1 MPNLSWTLHPSFS
14 STAQRDESGKIM
26 NMKKALGI
34 DLYAFL
40 PGSSFSCCLHAL
52 NNDFPFTIRGACNI
66 IDISYLPMPAHLLSI
81 RSLPPYPYEPIS
93 YPSLVSSHVVI
104 FSTGIILNFIPIYVY
119 LLFIFPSYKRHGAK
133 ALGIKSGQIRSN
145 EGENFS

>member
-1 MPNLSWTLHPSFS
+1 
-14 STAQRDESGKIM
+14 M

-66 IDISYLPMPAHLLSI
+66 IDISYLPMPAHFLSI
-81 RSLPPYPYEPIS
+81 RSLPPYPQEPIS

-104 FSTGIILNFIPIYVY
+104 FSAGIILNFVLLTYTFYSSFLPISATGPKLWV
-119 LLFIFPSYKRHGAK
+119 LNPD
-133 ALGIKSGQIRSN
+133 QIRSN
-145 EGENFS
+145 EGESFS